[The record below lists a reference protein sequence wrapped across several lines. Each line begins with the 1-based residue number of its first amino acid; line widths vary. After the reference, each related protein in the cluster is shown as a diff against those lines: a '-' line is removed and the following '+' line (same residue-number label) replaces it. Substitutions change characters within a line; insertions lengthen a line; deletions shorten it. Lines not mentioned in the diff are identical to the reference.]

1 MSSQVQEQ
9 IPQAEG
15 DTPRGSSLRLASLL
29 RDERAA
35 LAFTFIAGLG
45 LLARLAQYR
54 ANRSLWLDEAYL
66 ALNILQRDFKGLLQP
81 LADNQIAPPGFLWAV
96 KTATQLFGT
105 GEPALRLV
113 PLLGGLL
120 SLWLMY
126 RVARPVLGPGAALF
140 ATALLAWSQPLIYY
154 ASELKPYATDALAAL
169 VAYALVG
176 PLLAPP
182 ATPTGAL
189 PSWRRVLA
197 LGLGSALLPWLS
209 YPATFVLAGLGV
221 ALLGEPLWRREWS
234 RLLRLAVLPLLW
246 GLSLGLL
253 YALVLRHGLANDFLR
268 AFWHDFFAPF
278 PPRSLTDLYWFP
290 QSWFDFLVFAGGLPF
305 YGLATFAWL
314 SGAVALWRER
324 RLTWLLALLL
334 PLGLAVVASMLR
346 LYPLYIRVLLFAV
359 PPTFLLIA
367 AGTQTLY
374 RALAAHS
381 RLTAVL
387 LVLLL
392 LFHPFYRSLTV
403 LASPWTTEEPRPV
416 IQHIQ
421 EQWQPGDRIYV
432 YHAAAPAFT
441 YYAPRFGL
449 NDPTLYQVGQ
459 VSNGNFNLLR
469 DDVARLPGT
478 RVWFLFMHVHTF
490 NGISEQAFILS
501 ELDQQWPRLDAFEAP
516 GAAVFLYDL
525 RRKD

>member
-1 MSSQVQEQ
+1 MSSLAQEQ
-9 IPQAEG
+9 TSQTEG

-29 RDERAA
+29 RDHRTAIA
-35 LAFTFIAGLG
+35 LTFIAGLG
-45 LLARLAQYR
+45 LLARLAQYL

-66 ALNILQRDFKGLLQP
+66 ALNILQRDFGGLLQP

-96 KTATQLFGT
+96 KAATQLFGD

-120 SLWLMY
+120 AILLMY
-126 RVARPVLGPGAALF
+126 RVARLALGPGAALF
-140 ATALLAWSQPLIYY
+140 ATAILAWSQPLIYF

-169 VAYALVG
+169 IAYALSW

-182 ATPTGAL
+182 ATPTGPF

-221 ALLGEPLWRREWS
+221 ALLWEPLWRREWP
-234 RLLRLAVLPLLW
+234 RLLRLVVLPLLW
-246 GLSLGLL
+246 GVSLGLL
-253 YALVLRHGLANDFLR
+253 YLLVLRQGLGNDFLR
-268 AFWHDFFAPF
+268 AFWRDFFAPF

-324 RLTWLLALLL
+324 RWSLLLALLL
-334 PLGLAVVASMLR
+334 PLGFAVLASMLR
-346 LYPLYIRVLLFAV
+346 LYPLYIRVLLFAI

-374 RALAAHS
+374 AALVKHS

-449 NDPTLYQVGQ
+449 NDPALYQVGQ
-459 VSNGNFNLLR
+459 VSNGDFALLR
-469 DDVARLPGT
+469 EDVAKMQGT

-490 NGISEQAFILS
+490 NGISEQSFILS
-501 ELDQQWPRLDAFEAP
+501 QLDPAWPRLDALEAP
-516 GAAVFLYDL
+516 GAAVFLYDM
-525 RRKD
+525 RE

>member
-1 MSSQVQEQ
+1 MSSWVQEQ
-9 IPQAEG
+9 TSQAEG
-15 DTPRGSSLRLASLL
+15 DPPRGSSLRLASLWHAH
-29 RDERAA
+29 RVTV
-35 LAFTFIAGLG
+35 AFTAIAGLG
-45 LLARLAQYR
+45 LLARLAQYL

-169 VAYALVG
+169 VAYALYG
-176 PLLAPP
+176 PWLTAPTTP
-182 ATPTGAL
+182 ASPLPT
-189 PSWRRVLA
+189 WRRVVGA
-197 LGLGSALLPWLS
+197 GLVGALLPWIS
-209 YPATFVLAGLGV
+209 YPVTFVLAGLGL
-221 ALLGEPLWRREWS
+221 ALLGEPLWRRKWS
-234 RLLRLAVLPLLW
+234 LLRRWAMLPLLW
-246 GLSLGLL
+246 GISLGLL
-253 YALVLRHGLANDFLR
+253 YLLVLRQGLGNDFLR
-268 AFWHDFFAPF
+268 AFWRDFFAPF

-324 RLTWLLALLL
+324 RWPLLLALLL
-334 PLGLAVVASMLR
+334 PLGFAVLASMLQ

-374 RALAAHS
+374 NALVKHS
-381 RLTAVL
+381 QLTAVL
-387 LVLLL
+387 LVALL

-403 LASPWTTEEPRPV
+403 LAHPWTTEEPRPV
-416 IQHIQ
+416 IQHIR

-469 DDVARLPGT
+469 DDVAHTQGT

-525 RRKD
+525 RRKN